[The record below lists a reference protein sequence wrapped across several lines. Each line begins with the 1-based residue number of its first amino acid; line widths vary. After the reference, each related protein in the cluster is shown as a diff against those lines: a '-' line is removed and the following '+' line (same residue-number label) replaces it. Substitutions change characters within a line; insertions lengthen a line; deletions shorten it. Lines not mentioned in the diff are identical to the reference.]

1 MINTYPNPWN
11 FSNTDLNLI
20 SPNQQYKIEY
30 GDLYEIAMGAPIGGS
45 CYLYQKNKKIKIS
58 NWAGGPV
65 IWDETSTRLALPLWT
80 SERKQQ
86 IGIFDLINS
95 TLTIY
100 QQPFRVLQLSHF
112 DDRYIIGIDSPI
124 YQSKAVHFDY
134 TKEVIEK
141 VQTLPE
147 K

>member
-1 MINTYPNPWN
+1 
-11 FSNTDLNLI
+11 
-20 SPNQQYKIEY
+20 
-30 GDLYEIAMGAPIGGS
+30 MGAPIGGS

-86 IGIFDLINS
+86 IGILDLINS

>member
-1 MINTYPNPWN
+1 
-11 FSNTDLNLI
+11 
-20 SPNQQYKIEY
+20 
-30 GDLYEIAMGAPIGGS
+30 
-45 CYLYQKNKKIKIS
+45 
-58 NWAGGPV
+58 
-65 IWDETSTRLALPLWT
+65 LWT

-86 IGIFDLINS
+86 IGILDLINS
-95 TLTIY
+95 TLIIY

-112 DDRYIIGIDSPI
+112 DDSCIKGLDSPI